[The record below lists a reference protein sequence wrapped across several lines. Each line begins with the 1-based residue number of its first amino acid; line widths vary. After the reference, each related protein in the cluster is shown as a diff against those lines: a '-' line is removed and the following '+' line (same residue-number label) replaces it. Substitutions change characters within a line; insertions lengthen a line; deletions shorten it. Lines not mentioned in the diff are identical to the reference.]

1 MSNLAILADSKTQNA
16 FLFHAKFRHDCPLK
30 VKLASTQWN
39 LVNEKRT
46 WRDSAPI
53 DMFLSAVSV
62 LVVVQLSSE
71 VPEGLMNNPVLYR
84 GIAFY

>member
-1 MSNLAILADSKTQNA
+1 M
-16 FLFHAKFRHDCPLK
+16 

-39 LVNEKRT
+39 LVNKKT

-71 VPEGLMNNPVLYR
+71 VPEGLMNNPVYIYR
-84 GIAFY
+84 YSDTLANK

>member
-1 MSNLAILADSKTQNA
+1 MEPRKQ
-16 FLFHAKFRHDCPLK
+16 KK
-30 VKLASTQWN
+30 
-39 LVNEKRT
+39 T

-71 VPEGLMNNPVLYR
+71 VPEGLTNYPVYMYGMSNTKL
-84 GIAFY
+84 INCV